1 MKDVN
6 ILSYQIIIPS
16 DVAPLRA
23 PVIPTLRIIDED
35 TAEIYVK
42 YPYSTY
48 VSGNI
53 NIDLDIGNTSIK
65 VDSVK
70 INKLISFLEG
80 NSEFDY
86 SII

>member
-16 DVAPLRA
+16 DVAPWRA
-23 PVIPTLRIIDED
+23 PVVPTLKIIDED
-35 TAEIYVK
+35 IAEIYVK

-53 NIDLDIGNTSIK
+53 NINLDIGNVSIK
-65 VDSVK
+65 VDSTKV
-70 INKLISFLEG
+70 NKLISFLEN

-86 SII
+86 NMI